1 MFVGDREQNTDISEY
16 LALDHTTVHLKVS
29 PAPGKQHLYVIQ
41 ILEKKKVIEEKYVD
55 LSSQFFQNEDYNLK
69 DFFR

>member
-41 ILEKKKVIEEKYVD
+41 ID
-55 LSSQFFQNEDYNLK
+55 PSQVEVEVEVEVNQCANIFYES
-69 DFFR
+69 